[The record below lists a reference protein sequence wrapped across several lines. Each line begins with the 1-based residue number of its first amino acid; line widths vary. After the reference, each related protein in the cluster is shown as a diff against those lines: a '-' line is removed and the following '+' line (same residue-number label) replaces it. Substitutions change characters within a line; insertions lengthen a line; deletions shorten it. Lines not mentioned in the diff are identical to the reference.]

1 VEVFEIAVGGS
12 TALPTRF
19 GSTSP
24 HDFTVVSVHV
34 FSLRPTCSFVEPA
47 MGPVCRWSERRNRA
61 RAFWSDLVM
70 AGRGQTCG
78 AEGV

>member
-47 MGPVCRWSERRNRA
+47 DGSRLPVERATESSSSVLIRPCH
-61 RAFWSDLVM
+61 
-70 AGRGQTCG
+70 GRTRPNLRRRGR
-78 AEGV
+78 